1 MKSKQ
6 NINYLSLLSNLLSL
20 ALGIVLSVVLLL
32 SVIRH
37 YSCNETYLK
46 QQFQKNNI
54 AAATGFSE
62 PTLTQIIR
70 QMTGYLSGRES
81 SIHLTLPVNG
91 KETPVFNNRELAYL
105 LDVKVIFVLLDKIKQ
120 LGLLLLLTVL
130 IPFSLYVYFS
140 CRKRRNAKTVWLQRR
155 YWMNI
160 FKILAFNAAFTLI
173 LTGGLTFMMLTNFDK
188 YFTYFHRFLF
198 DADLWL
204 LNSYDRLSQMLPK
217 KLFYDIIL
225 QIMGHYAVISLILG
239 AAGLIFF
246 AILKK
251 DETAL

>member
-6 NINYLSLLSNLLSL
+6 NINYLSILSNLLSL
-20 ALGIVLSVVLLL
+20 ALGIVFSGVLLL
-32 SVIRH
+32 FVIQH

-54 AAATGFSE
+54 TTATGFNESA
-62 PTLTQIIR
+62 LSQIIR

-81 SIHLTLPVNG
+81 SVHLTFPVNG

-105 LDVKVIFVLLDKIKQ
+105 LDVKVVFVLLDKIKQ
-120 LGLLLLLTVL
+120 FGLLLLLTVL

-140 CRKRRNAKTVWLQRR
+140 CRKHRNAQTVWLQRR

-160 FKILAFNAAFTLI
+160 SKILAFNAVLTLI
-173 LTGGLTFMMLTNFDK
+173 LTGGMTFMMLTNFNK

-198 DADLWL
+198 GDDLWL
-204 LNSYDRLSQMLPK
+204 LNSYSRLSQMLPK
-217 KLFYDIIL
+217 KLFYGIIL
-225 QIMGHYAVISLILG
+225 QIMGHYAAISLILG

>member
-81 SIHLTLPVNG
+81 
-91 KETPVFNNRELAYL
+91 
-105 LDVKVIFVLLDKIKQ
+105 
-120 LGLLLLLTVL
+120 
-130 IPFSLYVYFS
+130 
-140 CRKRRNAKTVWLQRR
+140 
-155 YWMNI
+155 
-160 FKILAFNAAFTLI
+160 
-173 LTGGLTFMMLTNFDK
+173 
-188 YFTYFHRFLF
+188 
-198 DADLWL
+198 
-204 LNSYDRLSQMLPK
+204 
-217 KLFYDIIL
+217 
-225 QIMGHYAVISLILG
+225 
-239 AAGLIFF
+239 
-246 AILKK
+246 
-251 DETAL
+251 